1 MKRIDERRF
10 DFVPKY
16 LWTTMS
22 KNDKDNLRNYR
33 LYFRHYNDNDK
44 MIEKLEKELRD
55 RKEKKKSYV
64 TKLTRLNKDLDHLR
78 NDYNFSFSISKL
90 KSKDYYNG
98 TISRRGH
105 NSKSFSLGSPK
116 LIEDRLRQYFKRR
129 KDKIE
134 YLDKVGWKRFLQF
147 EFNDNSSKVK
157 RYILGCIN
165 KDVTLNKFSFNRKV
179 LFPLKSDNK

>member
-22 KNDKDNLRNYR
+22 KNDKNNLRNYR
-33 LYFRHYNDNDK
+33 LYFRHLNDNDK
-44 MIEKLEKELRD
+44 KIEELEKELKD

-78 NDYNFSFSISKL
+78 NDYNYSFSITKL
-90 KSKDYYNG
+90 KSKNYYNG

-105 NSKSFSLGSPK
+105 NSKSFTLGSPK
-116 LIEDRLRQYFKRR
+116 LIEKRIRQYFRRR

-134 YLDKVGWKRFLQF
+134 YLDKVGWKQFLRV
-147 EFNDNSSKVK
+147 EFNNNSSKVK

-165 KDVTLNKFSFNRKV
+165 KDVTLRKFSFNRKI
-179 LFPLKSDNK
+179 LFPLKSDNR

>member
-33 LYFRHYNDNDK
+33 LYFRHLNDNDK
-44 MIEKLEKELRD
+44 KIEELEKELKD

-78 NDYNFSFSISKL
+78 NDYNYSFSITKL

-105 NSKSFSLGSPK
+105 NSKSFTLGSPK
-116 LIEDRLRQYFKRR
+116 LIEDRIRQYFKRR

-134 YLDKVGWKRFLQF
+134 YLDKVGWKQFLRV
-147 EFNDNSSKVK
+147 EFNENSSKVK

-165 KDVTLNKFSFNRKV
+165 KDVTLRKFSFNRKI